1 MSLLKRGDEGNG
13 VKELQILLG
22 INADGKFGPYTEA
35 IVKKFQGSHGL
46 TKDGIVGPMTMNL
59 LANGGLDID
68 TDRFG
73 FDDSHDTDN
82 KLAYHGEY
90 TNEDGLVI
98 DRAYL
103 DSDEYVRDYGKLEP
117 EIFFIH
123 HTAGWNNP
131 YNTINSWNR
140 DKRGRVCTQYCIGGV
155 SIKPGKYGDAKYDGK
170 VVECFPDNYIGWH
183 LGKVGDFNTS
193 KYSSGVEINNF
204 GYAEKKGDKFYNYVN
219 VEVPIDM
226 VCDLGYKFRGHQHWH
241 KYTDAQIESLRLLML
256 HVERIYPKIDIRAGL
271 PKLLKDGVEPAE
283 AFEFKADVYNGKE
296 KGTWTHTTVR
306 KGKYDCFPQ
315 PELVNM
321 LKNL

>member
-1 MSLLKRGDEGNG
+1 MLKKGDKGNA
-13 VKELQILLG
+13 VRELQLLLG
-22 INADGKFGPYTEA
+22 ITADGDFGPYTEA
-35 IVKKFQGSHGL
+35 VVIKFQKENKL
-46 TKDGIVGPMTMNL
+46 TPDGIAGPVTMSVL
-59 LANGGLDID
+59 SKGGLHAD
-68 TDRFG
+68 TDRTG
-73 FDDSHDTDN
+73 FDDSNDTDD

-90 TNEDGLVI
+90 TTECGLVI

-155 SIKPGKYGDAKYDGK
+155 SIRKGKYGDDKYDGQ

-183 LGKVGDFNTS
+183 LGKVGDFDTS

-204 GYAEKKGDKFYNYVN
+204 GYAERKGSKFYNYVN
-219 VEVPIDM
+219 IEIPKDM
-226 VCDLGYKFRGHQHWH
+226 VCDLGYEFRGHRYWH
-241 KYTDAQIESLRLLML
+241 KYTDAQIESLRLLL
-256 HVERIYPKIDIRAGL
+256 IHVGETYPKIDILAGI
-271 PKLLKDGVEPAE
+271 PQLLKDGISPKD
-283 AFEFKADVYNGKE
+283 AFEFKHDVYYGKE
-296 KGTWTHTTVR
+296 KGVWSHTTVR
-306 KGKYDCFPQ
+306 RDKFDCFPQ
-315 PELVNM
+315 PELVEM